1 MKKYKKYL
9 VKKVSDVIEENFDTD
24 KLLSLKAFEYA
35 VITKN
40 RIKADIEKMDTQ
52 RKFMVEMMELYEMFT
67 DTVSDIFGYQ
77 EEDEIEEMEDESE
90 VSEVQETKA

>member
-1 MKKYKKYL
+1 M
-9 VKKVSDVIEENFDTD
+9 SDIIEENFETD

-40 RIKADIEKMDTQ
+40 RIKADIEKMDKQ

-67 DTVSDIFGYQ
+67 DTVSDIFGYE
-77 EEDEIEEMEDESE
+77 EEDENVQMEDEGE
-90 VSEVQETKA
+90 MSEVQQKEA